1 MSHCG
6 VDHTILDLDLVIARR
21 RADACSPG
29 SPSWDAAM
37 GMVEELEDELRQVD
51 PVSEHLAE
59 RLTLAQASN

>member
-1 MSHCG
+1 
-6 VDHTILDLDLVIARR
+6 VIARR